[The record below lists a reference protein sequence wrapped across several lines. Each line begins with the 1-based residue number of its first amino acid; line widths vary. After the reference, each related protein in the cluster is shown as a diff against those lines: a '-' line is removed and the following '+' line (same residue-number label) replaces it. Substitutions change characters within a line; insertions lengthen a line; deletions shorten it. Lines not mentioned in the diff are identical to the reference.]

1 MLYKEYKYKNVRAF
15 NESYMAYLYII
26 PLDLVYELWE
36 NCKRYAVSLDELKR
50 KSPPVTRH

>member
-1 MLYKEYKYKNVRAF
+1 MLYKEYKYKNIRAF